1 MLRDTIRH
9 TGDVLGDLKM
19 QIAIPLFDGFTAT
32 DAIGPYEVLSRL
44 PEADLRFVATRPGP
58 VPSDTGFLRIEAAA
72 LSSSPRPTVIVV
84 PGGPNASLPLADG
97 VLLDWLREADRHS
110 TWTCSVCTGALVLGA
125 AGLLRGCRATTHWM
139 DHGLLPEHGAQS
151 VPARYVFDGKYV
163 TAAGVSAGIDMALA
177 LAAKISG
184 NDVARAIQLHLEYD
198 PAPPFDAGSPEKA
211 GPATTARVRA
221 AAAPRR

>member
-1 MLRDTIRH
+1 
-9 TGDVLGDLKM
+9 M

-44 PEADLRFVATRPGP
+44 PHADVRFVASQPGAIA
-58 VPSDTGFLRIEAAA
+58 SDTGFLRVEAEELASA
-72 LSSSPRPTVIVV
+72 TRPAVIVV
-84 PGGPNASLPLADG
+84 PGGPNLSLPLKDRA
-97 VLLDWLREADRHS
+97 LMAWLHEADQHS

-139 DHGLLPEHGAQS
+139 DSGLLPEHGVQP

-163 TAAGVSAGIDMALA
+163 TAAGISAGYDMAFA
-177 LAAKISG
+177 LAARIAG
-184 NDVARAIQLHLEYD
+184 DDAARAIQLHLEYD

-211 GPATTARVRA
+211 GPAIMARVREMA
-221 AAAPRR
+221 ARRR

>member
-1 MLRDTIRH
+1 
-9 TGDVLGDLKM
+9 M

-44 PEADLRFVATRPGP
+44 PEADVRFVASQPGP
-58 VPSDTGFLRIEAAA
+58 VTSDTGFLRIETAA
-72 LSSSPRPTVIVV
+72 LASAPRPTVILV
-84 PGGPNASLPLADG
+84 PGGPNRALPLADTA
-97 VLLDWLREADRHS
+97 LLGWLREADRHS

-125 AGLLRGCRATTHWM
+125 AGLLDGCRATTHWL
-139 DHGLLPEHGAQS
+139 DQGLLPEHGAHP

-177 LAAKISG
+177 LAARIAG
-184 NDVARAIQLHLEYD
+184 DDAARAIQLHLEYD
-198 PAPPFDAGSPEKA
+198 PEPPFDAGSPAKA

-221 AAAPRR
+221 TAAPRR

>member
-1 MLRDTIRH
+1 
-9 TGDVLGDLKM
+9 M

-44 PEADLRFVATRPGP
+44 PEADVRFVASQPGSIA
-58 VPSDTGFLRIEAAA
+58 SDTGFLRVEAQALTSAA
-72 LSSSPRPTVIVV
+72 RPTVIVV
-84 PGGPNASLPLADG
+84 PGGPNRALPLEDQA
-97 VLLDWLREADRHS
+97 LMAWLKEADRHS
-110 TWTCSVCTGALVLGA
+110 TWTCSVCTGALLLGA

-139 DHGLLPEHGAQS
+139 DHGLLPEHGVQP

-163 TAAGVSAGIDMALA
+163 TAAGISAGYDMALA
-177 LAAKISG
+177 LAARISG
-184 NDVARAIQLHLEYD
+184 DDAARAIQLHLEYD

-221 AAAPRR
+221 AAASRR